1 MDGLKDG
8 QEAEGLVTEVH
19 PGASMVVSV
28 QVSAFV
34 KSQISFAEALTV
46 QDLLGSNKEKALAKK
61 FKPGSKLTLIYK
73 NGKFIPKDA
82 PAQKHEIGSL
92 VVVRYVKS
100 V

>member
-1 MDGLKDG
+1 
-8 QEAEGLVTEVH
+8 
-19 PGASMVVSV
+19 MVVSV

-46 QDLLGSNKEKALAKK
+46 QDLLGSNKDKALAKK
-61 FKPGSKLTLIYK
+61 FKPGTKLALVYK

-82 PAQKHEIGSL
+82 PAHKHEFGSL